1 MLCIVMWDSE
11 KAKQTQFTT
20 DREEPCTA
28 LMNLRMPPSLLTK
41 IKEKENWQD
50 FVRQT
55 LAEKLGIKSA

>member
-1 MLCIVMWDSE
+1 MWDSE
-11 KAKQTQFTT
+11 KAKKTQFTT

-41 IKEKENWQD
+41 IKEKENWQE

-55 LAEKLGIKSA
+55 LAEKLDVKSA